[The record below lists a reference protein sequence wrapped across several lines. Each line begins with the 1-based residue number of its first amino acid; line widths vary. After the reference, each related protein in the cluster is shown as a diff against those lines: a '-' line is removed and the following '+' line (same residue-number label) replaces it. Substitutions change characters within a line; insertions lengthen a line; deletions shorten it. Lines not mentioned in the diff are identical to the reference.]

1 MTFNILDTS
10 FSGFFSLASGMLG
23 MAYPLIVQCIQ
34 RIDEKYLSDNLTLRF
49 RREPLF
55 DMFNTLL
62 IISLLMAVFYVFFLA
77 FPVAQLLLI
86 IIVGSQALMT
96 VALIVAMVLLV
107 KLILVYYTPSQ
118 LSARIIRHFTI
129 RDLSDLLDV
138 AIYAAKNEDER
149 LFEKC
154 HERIRKLIL
163 DIQKDAEG
171 SSEEPIV
178 EYPQEFWDA
187 YRRIVKL
194 SCDDSNPTY
203 FYHNNS
209 ISAYLYNQFSK
220 TLISEQTYFRQ
231 WIALNQIADSKN
243 LSWFMQYWTNAV
255 SYVKTFSY
263 QKSDNYIKTFMR
275 HHIIIGAMLV
285 YKKKYEWL
293 NEMMSYTY
301 SKPEDYPLIPSTF
314 FHIFSFAKEL
324 RIMLEERFAFLG
336 SRYTFKGM
344 TSSVNDDNIVYGNAI
359 EYMALLIIRLWSV
372 NDYNITYSY
381 PMALPPVAP
390 ESIDDNEL
398 NINISNFLRR
408 KVRLWYKDRL
418 IGKVRLAFIPKMA
431 DVLALLD
438 SYIHACEEQNLAIK
452 QMKKPNTERLK
463 LFRRQ
468 LIDQSR
474 KPLRLPSNFEKRNH
488 DQHETHLLSQKN
500 RMEDELF
507 TIGRNISYTNYPDV
521 LIDSLHIQANGF
533 YNLFFVNH
541 QPSAEYR
548 IQYKDIFQA
557 IRCLNVKADE
567 YVVLSLG
574 VYLGNFE
581 AIYGK
586 VNGLEYGEEEYKYK
600 GLKIIP
606 INSQI
611 EGIIILKKTALPYVK
626 MVEYSGLGNKL
637 PLIDEESMLYS
648 NIDEMYTDPTK
659 ENILVVCKY
668 MNIYYN
674 EESFNYIRF
683 NVTYNMSLG
692 ELDLANINP
701 II

>member
-1 MTFNILDTS
+1 MTFSLLDTS

-34 RIDEKYLSDNLTLRF
+34 RIDEKYHSDNLTLRF
-49 RREPLF
+49 RNEPLF
-55 DMFNTLL
+55 RAFNMLL
-62 IISLLMAVFYVFFLA
+62 VISLLMAVFYVFFLA
-77 FPVAQLLLI
+77 LPIAQLLLI
-86 IIVGSQALMT
+86 VFVGLQAIMT

-129 RDLSDLLDV
+129 YDLSDLLDV
-138 AIYAAKNEDER
+138 AIYAAKNEDEL
-149 LFEKC
+149 LFERC
-154 HERIRKLIL
+154 HERIRNIIL
-163 DIQKDAEG
+163 DSQKGAEE

-178 EYPQEFWDA
+178 EYPQEFWNA

-194 SCDDSNPTY
+194 ACDDNNPTY

-220 TLISEQTYFRQ
+220 TLISERTYVRQ

-255 SYVKTFSY
+255 SYVRTLDY
-263 QKSDNYIKTFMR
+263 QKSDDYIKTFKQ
-275 HHIIIGAMLV
+275 HHIMIGTVLV

-293 NEMMSYTY
+293 NEMISYTY
-301 SKPEDYPLIPSTF
+301 SKPEDYPLVPSTF
-314 FHIFSFAKEL
+314 VQIFSFAQEL
-324 RIMLEERFAFLG
+324 RNMLEDCFGYLG
-336 SRYTFKGM
+336 NRYSFKGM

-390 ESIDDNEL
+390 ESIDDNEV
-398 NINISNFLRR
+398 NINIANFLRR
-408 KVRLWYKDRL
+408 KVRLWYKNRL

-463 LFRRQ
+463 LFRQQ

-474 KPLRLPSNFEKRNH
+474 KPLRLPSNIEERNH
-488 DQHETHLLSQKN
+488 DQHETHLLSQTNK
-500 RMEDELF
+500 MEDELF

-521 LIDSLHIQANGF
+521 LIDSLHFQANEF

-541 QPSAEYR
+541 QPSFEYR

-557 IRCLNVKADE
+557 ISRLHVKSDD
-567 YVVLSLG
+567 YVVLSMG
-574 VYLGNFE
+574 IYLGNFE

-586 VNGLEYGEEEYKYK
+586 VNGLEYGEDKYNYK
-600 GLKIIP
+600 GLEIIP
-606 INSQI
+606 INSRI
-611 EGIIILKKTALPYVK
+611 DGIIVLKKIALPYVK
-626 MVEYSGLGNKL
+626 MVEYNGVGSKL
-637 PLIDEESMLYS
+637 PLIDKESMLYS

-659 ENILVVCKY
+659 ENILAVRKY

-674 EESFNYIRF
+674 DESFNYIKL

-692 ELDLANINP
+692 ELEIDRISSL
-701 II
+701 